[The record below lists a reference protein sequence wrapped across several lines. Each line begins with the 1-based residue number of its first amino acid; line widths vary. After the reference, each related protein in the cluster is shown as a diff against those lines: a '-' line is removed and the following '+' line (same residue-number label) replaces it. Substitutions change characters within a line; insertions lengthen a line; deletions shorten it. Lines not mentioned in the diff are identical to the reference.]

1 MKADMPTTLVIDG
14 VRYVREDAVDTPPKR
29 VERTYTVSQIC
40 EMTGYS
46 KSTVNAAIRRRE
58 LTAVAPNGGVRY
70 RRIKESDFLAWEASK
85 ASGSSSSPA
94 S

>member
-1 MKADMPTTLVIDG
+1 MPTTLVIDG
-14 VRYVREDAVDTPPKR
+14 VRYVREDATPSSYPR
-29 VERTYTVSQIC
+29 LERSYTVSQIC

-70 RRIKESDFLAWEASK
+70 RRIRESDFLAWEASR
-85 ASGSSSSPA
+85 ASGSSSSGA
-94 S
+94 